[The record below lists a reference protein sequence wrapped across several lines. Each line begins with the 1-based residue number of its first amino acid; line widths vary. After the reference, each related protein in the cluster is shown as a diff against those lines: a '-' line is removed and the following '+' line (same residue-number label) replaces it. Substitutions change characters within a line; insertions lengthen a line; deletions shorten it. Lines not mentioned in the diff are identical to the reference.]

1 MGSIFISVSEVEEV
15 EGPITIEDPQKL
27 ASVREIREEYNRLSA
42 DIVDKLERLQRFA
55 DRESKLTGYEFG
67 GEITDC
73 PSVLSYSEHAE
84 IGGYEKSVLSFLQ
97 DV

>member
-1 MGSIFISVSEVEEV
+1 MN
-15 EGPITIEDPQKL
+15 PKLQKAEILRLRLGL
-27 ASVREIREEYNRLSA
+27 ASYKVRTGQT
-42 DIVDKLERLQRFA
+42 DVPLERLQRFA